1 MTLKLIPVEPT
12 SETRAFNNDAQP
24 KGKLQRGNNAPKKNK
39 NSGKSL
45 KNICFKIVHF
55 INRGSKFTYEQMDE
69 LILSMQR
76 SIVNLQKKKR
86 EIIEQKHRKTKK
98 YQ

>member
-12 SETRAFNNDAQP
+12 SETRVFNNDAQP
-24 KGKLQRGNNAPKKNK
+24 RDKHPTGNHTQKKNK

-55 INRGSKFTYEQMDE
+55 INRGGKFTYEQMDE

-86 EIIEQKHRKTKK
+86 EIIEEKHRKARKS
-98 YQ
+98 Q